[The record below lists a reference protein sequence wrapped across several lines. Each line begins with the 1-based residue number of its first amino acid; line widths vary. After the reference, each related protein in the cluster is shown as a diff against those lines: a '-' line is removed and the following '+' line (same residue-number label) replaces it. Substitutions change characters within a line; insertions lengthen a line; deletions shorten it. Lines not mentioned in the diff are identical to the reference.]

1 MGDDVVERTGNIVF
15 LDLALVAQGC
25 ELRVDRKRSHCGDAI
40 LLGNGGTLGLAEDM
54 MLLAA
59 LVTLEVRHV
68 LDQAHNGDIQVV
80 RQVDRLADDHGNK
93 LLRCGNGDDTINGQH
108 LEHREEH
115 IGGSRRHVDQHVV
128 DVAPVGLVPELLD
141 DAGNDRAAPCDGH
154 IALREH
160 EVHGHDLNAAV
171 GERRVDARLVSMQ
184 LVGHAER
191 LRDGGAGDVR
201 VQDADVETLLAQLA
215 CEQARHEGLANA
227 ALAGH
232 NADHVLH
239 VARRV
244 GRVLG
249 RCRALAAA
257 LNAAAA
263 ARMRALLFFCHKA
276 SLFLVV

>member
-1 MGDDVVERTGNIVF
+1 
-15 LDLALVAQGC
+15 
-25 ELRVDRKRSHCGDAI
+25 
-40 LLGNGGTLGLAEDM
+40 M

-80 RQVDRLADDHGNK
+80 RQVDRLANDHGNK
-93 LLRCGNGDDTINGQH
+93 LLRCGNGDDTVNGQH

-154 IALREH
+154 VALREH
-160 EVHGHDLNAAV
+160 EVHGHDLDAAV

-191 LRDGGAGDVR
+191 LRDGGASDVR
-201 VQDADVETLLAQLA
+201 VQDADVETLPDTTPITCFTLL
-215 CEQARHEGLANA
+215 A
-227 ALAGH
+227 ALVVYLESAVRSPQPSTPQLPH
-232 NADHVLH
+232 ECEHSCSSAIRL
-239 VARRV
+239 
-244 GRVLG
+244 LSFSSSKPK
-249 RCRALAAA
+249 AAPPGA
-257 LNAAAA
+257 TTVTSH
-263 ARMRALLFFCHKA
+263 MV
-276 SLFLVV
+276 SQQ